1 MGFFSEI
8 IQDSGAGN
16 TSATSGFMRSNNS
29 SNGMVD
35 QGVHSHDLSSLSLQ
49 NSAQKSSQQ
58 SSSLQKH
65 DFQNDSLKGNPNA
78 FPLADANID
87 SDTHIPRF
95 SKKTAENNGTHNLM
109 REAKS
114 LSNDNFQ
121 SSKLSNQDDTPEV
134 EGEEF
139 NFADEQS
146 IEDNLEIDL
155 AAQLHRVQVERS
167 LKTRS
172 RVRDNVP
179 CSEES
184 QMINPKGGDSDEHL
198 HEIIVNKSSIDRK
211 QMSDAE
217 NARDYKSDSE
227 FIESSSVERECD
239 KNFHNSRNISDE
251 SFYDRKV
258 ELTKSQINERESRT
272 STDVEDINLRN
283 SQGLR
288 TLPGRY
294 TEGPERYTKG
304 PGRLENWSEHYT
316 KGYRANKNSESAEGK
331 NSIDMTSIFSEL
343 ESAVSAL
350 SSASTSSK
358 PNDRYRSA
366 SQKAKSEAETQIED
380 LFELNGK
387 KQLGSKRSNNRA
399 QKLKNKPQSES
410 SSSKANLLQPKVSI
424 GQIDVI
430 VTSAPESKSES
441 TGASSSANPFSSA
454 SSNQSNSSS
463 YSSKNYTRRI

>member
-16 TSATSGFMRSNNS
+16 TSATGGFMRSNNS

-35 QGVHSHDLSSLSLQ
+35 QGVHSHDLSSPSLQ
-49 NSAQKSSQQ
+49 SST
-58 SSSLQKH
+58 QKH

-78 FPLADANID
+78 FPLADANIN

-95 SKKTAENNGTHNLM
+95 SNKSAESNGAHNLM
-109 REAKS
+109 REVKS
-114 LSNDNFQ
+114 LPNDNLQ

-272 STDVEDINLRN
+272 STGVEDINLRN
-283 SQGLR
+283 SQGQR
-288 TLPGRY
+288 TLPGR
-294 TEGPERYTKG
+294 
-304 PGRLENWSEHYT
+304 LENGPEHYT
-316 KGYRANKNSESAEGK
+316 NGSRANKNSENGGDK

-358 PNDRYRSA
+358 PNDRYRPA

-430 VTSAPESKSES
+430 VTAAPESKSES

>member
-16 TSATSGFMRSNNS
+16 TSAAGGFMRSNNS

-49 NSAQKSSQQ
+49 SST
-58 SSSLQKH
+58 QKH
-65 DFQNDSLKGNPNA
+65 DFQNDSLNGNPNV

-95 SKKTAENNGTHNLM
+95 SNKSAESNGEHNLM

-114 LSNDNFQ
+114 LSNDNLS

-184 QMINPKGGDSDEHL
+184 QMINPKGGDSEEHL

-304 PGRLENWSEHYT
+304 PEHNT
-316 KGYRANKNSESAEGK
+316 KGSRANKSSESAEGK

-358 PNDRYRSA
+358 PNDRYRPA

-399 QKLKNKPQSES
+399 QKLKNKPQSENRT
-410 SSSKANLLQPKVSI
+410 SKANLLQPKVSI

-430 VTSAPESKSES
+430 VTAAPESKSES

-454 SSNQSNSSS
+454 PSNQSNSSS

>member
-1 MGFFSEI
+1 
-8 IQDSGAGN
+8 
-16 TSATSGFMRSNNS
+16 
-29 SNGMVD
+29 MVD

-65 DFQNDSLKGNPNA
+65 DLQNDSLKGNPNA

-95 SKKTAENNGTHNLM
+95 SNKSAESNGAHSLM

-114 LSNDNFQ
+114 LPNDNLQ

-184 QMINPKGGDSDEHL
+184 QMISPKGGDSDEHL

-211 QMSDAE
+211 QKSDAE

-239 KNFHNSRNISDE
+239 KNFHNSRNISGE

-283 SQGLR
+283 SQGQR

-304 PGRLENWSEHYT
+304 PGRLENGPERYTKGPEHYT
-316 KGYRANKNSESAEGK
+316 NGPRTNKNSESGEGK

-350 SSASTSSK
+350 SSASTSTSSK
-358 PNDRYRSA
+358 PNDRYRPP

-387 KQLGSKRSNNRA
+387 KQLGSQRSNNRA
-399 QKLKNKPQSES
+399 QKLKNKPQGENRT
-410 SSSKANLLQPKVSI
+410 SKANLLQPKVSI

-430 VTSAPESKSES
+430 VNAAPESKSES

-454 SSNQSNSSS
+454 PSNQSNSSS